1 MARTVVRG
9 FIGASVGV
17 LATLAFLALATP
29 VAAQQGVTTGAIH
42 GQVLDTSGAPLA
54 GATVTIRNVDT
65 GASRELQ
72 SNAAGRYSAG
82 FLQTGRYNVAADFPP
97 NPTAE
102 RGPIRVNLG
111 ETVIVDLVVQ
121 PVEVEAIGVV
131 IAPETQ
137 VDVSE
142 GGIVELIGQDQ
153 IESLPTLGRDFT
165 DFINLSGLV
174 SPAPETG
181 TGGQFSLGG
190 GRTSGTSIQID
201 GADANNAFFGENRGS
216 SRLPFSFSLESI
228 KEFQVITNGFDV
240 EFGNFSGGIVNVV
253 TKGGTNEFHGS
264 AFVYQRDEALTGKD
278 FLGSDPTEFQSTQ
291 FGFQVSG
298 PIAKDKAH
306 FFFSLDGQQQDQP
319 EFALVPEQWCSRC
332 DPAAANAFL
341 TEFQRI
347 LRDTYGESQADL
359 DANFG
364 NIQQTQDEIAIFGR
378 VDWQMNE
385 RNSLTLRHNFVDL
398 EQLNDRINDE
408 EAVTHGGSFE
418 DQSNSFL
425 AELTSV
431 LNEQATGYNTF
442 RFLWSYEDRPR
453 NGNNL
458 LPEVDI
464 EPRIGADD
472 DELPATDVEYFGD
485 GIVFRN
491 RLEEGKFQLIDN
503 VTYALGETGAHT
515 LKIGTNNTFTN
526 VKNLFWLLGNGIY
539 SFDSL
544 EEFENGDVDN
554 YFRLL
559 RADAEPPFA
568 DMDLSEYSFYVQD
581 EWQLNDKAMLTL
593 GLRYETDVFDTQA
606 VDNDDFLD
614 TFGGFGLANSTV
626 PEDRNNWSPRVALT
640 VDPRGDATAVFRA
653 GFGLFH
659 GNTPLVLH
667 GNVLQTTPPLLSLF
681 CGGDDSPPP
690 DYAFFRQDPTGG
702 NNPTGCVGGGAAGGR
717 PEFSVWDSDFENPET
732 WKFNFGYEQVTDAGW
747 RWSGDFL
754 FGQTSNNFNVININQ
769 KGCDPSTIVAGAGI
783 DCEPV
788 FRTAVDNRPVFVDP
802 GDFRFFDPSSGNII
816 ENNDFQF
823 VYLNESTA
831 ESRSFSLNLKGG
843 KVFDNGARIDLS
855 YTFNDVKD
863 NSSFFCCTS
872 NEGFRIRPTAGDPN
886 FIGDRGDENEGTWGS
901 ADFER
906 KHVWIVSGSIEAP
919 WGIDISGIW
928 RSQRGRPFTL
938 TVNGDVN
945 GDGETA
951 NDRAPIFSDLEFETA
966 EDAATWAEWLSGGG
980 GDNEAF
986 DCLRDQRGRI
996 AGRNTCHNPW
1006 FHSVDMHISK
1016 AVLFGNGQEIEFIA
1030 DLFNVLNGLNDDWG
1044 RLVGFSAGATG
1055 LTNQPLSKE
1064 GYNEDTNKVIYSI
1077 RSQFGDERIIGF
1089 DPFQFQAQ
1097 LGVRYRF

>member
-1 MARTVVRG
+1 VRG
-9 FIGASVGV
+9 FATAGVGV
-17 LATLAFLALATP
+17 LTTLAFLALATP
-29 VAAQQGVTTGAIH
+29 AAAQQGVTTGAIN

-72 SNAAGRYSAG
+72 SNATGRYSAG
-82 FLQTGRYNVAADFPP
+82 FLQTGRYTVAADFPP
-97 NPTAE
+97 NPAAE
-102 RGPIRVNLG
+102 RGPVRVNLG
-111 ETVIVDLVVQ
+111 ETVVVDLVVQ

-131 IAPETQ
+131 IAPEDQ
-137 VDVSE
+137 VDVSQ
-142 GGIVELIGQDQ
+142 GGIVELIDQEQ

-174 SPAPETG
+174 SPATGTG
-181 TGGQFSLGG
+181 TGGQFSLAG

-228 KEFQVITNGFDV
+228 KEFQIVTNGFDV
-240 EFGNFSGGIVNVV
+240 EFGNFSGGVVNVV
-253 TKGGTNEFHGS
+253 TKGGTNEFEGS
-264 AFVYQRDEALTGKD
+264 GFIFARDANLTKD
-278 FLGSDPTEFQSTQ
+278 DFIGGPPADFSNQQ
-291 FGFQVSG
+291 FGFQLSG

-306 FFFSLDGQQQDQP
+306 FFFSLDGQQQDLP
-319 EFALVPEQWCSRC
+319 EFALVGDQWCTSC
-332 DPAAANAFL
+332 AAGEADAFL
-341 TEFQRI
+341 TEFRRI
-347 LRDTYGESQADL
+347 LRDTYGVSQADL
-359 DANFG
+359 DGNFG
-364 NIQQTQDEIAIFGR
+364 QVKSTSDEIAIFGR
-378 VDWQMNE
+378 VDVQMNE

-398 EQLNDRINDE
+398 KEENDRINNE

-418 DQSNSFL
+418 DTSNSFL

-431 LNEQATGYNTF
+431 MNEQATAYNTF

-453 NGNNL
+453 DGNNL

-464 EPRIGADD
+464 EPRINADD
-472 DELPATDVEYFGD
+472 DELPASDVEYFGD

-491 RLEEGKFQLIDN
+491 RLEEGKFQIIDN
-503 VTYALGETGAHT
+503 VTWALGETGAHT

-581 EWQLNDKAMLTL
+581 EIQVNDNVILSL
-593 GLRYETDVFDTQA
+593 GLRYDSDVFDTQA

-614 TFGGFGLANSTV
+614 AFGEFGLANSTV
-626 PEDRNNWSPRVALT
+626 PEDRNNWSPRVSLT
-640 VDPRGDATAVFRA
+640 IDPRGDATAVFRT
-653 GFGLFH
+653 GFGLFY

-681 CGGDDSPPP
+681 CGGGDAPPP

-702 NNPTGCVGGGAAGGR
+702 NNPTGCVGGGSAGGR
-717 PEFSVWDSDFENPET
+717 AEFTVWDEAFENPET
-732 WKFNFGYEQVTDAGW
+732 WKFNVGYEQVTDAGW
-747 RWSGDFL
+747 RFSGDLL
-754 FGQTSNNFNVININQ
+754 FSQTSNNFNVINVNQ
-769 KGCDPSTIVAGAGI
+769 RGCDASSVAGGEGI
-783 DCEPV
+783 DCEPI
-788 FRTAVDNRPVFVDP
+788 FRTAVDNRPVFVAQ
-802 GDFRFFDPSSGNII
+802 GDFDRFDPSSSRII

-831 ESRSFSLNLKGG
+831 ESRAVSFNLKGG
-843 KVFDNGARIDLS
+843 KRFDNGARIDLA
-855 YTFNDVKD
+855 YTYNDVKD

-886 FIGDRGDENEGTWGS
+886 FIGDRGDDTDGTWGP

-906 KHVWIVSGSIEAP
+906 KHVWIVSGGFEAP
-919 WGIDISGIW
+919 GGIDISGIW

-938 TVNGDVN
+938 TVSGDVN
-945 GDGETA
+945 GDGETF
-951 NDRAPIFSDLEFETA
+951 NDRAPIFSDLEFADA
-966 EDAATWAEWLSGGG
+966 EDAATWASWLSGGG

-986 DCLRDQRGRI
+986 QCLREQRGRI

-1006 FHSVDMHISK
+1006 FHSVDMHIAK
-1016 AVLFGNGQEIEFIA
+1016 AFEFANGQEIEFIA

-1055 LTNQPLSKE
+1055 LSNQPLRKR
-1064 GYNEDTNKVIYSI
+1064 GYNEDTNKVIYAL
-1077 RSQFGDERIIGF
+1077 QGDFGDKEIIGF
-1089 DPFQFQAQ
+1089 DPLQFQVQ
-1097 LGVRYRF
+1097 LGFRYRF

>member
-1 MARTVVRG
+1 MARRLVRG
-9 FIGASVGV
+9 FIGAGVGV

-29 VAAQQGVTTGAIH
+29 AAAQQGVTTGAIN

-72 SNAAGRYSAG
+72 SNATGRYSAG
-82 FLQTGRYNVAADFPP
+82 FLQTGRYTVAAEFPP
-97 NPTAE
+97 NPAAE
-102 RGPIRVNLG
+102 RGPVRVNLG
-111 ETVIVDLVVQ
+111 ETLVIDLVVQ

-131 IAPETQ
+131 IAPENQ
-137 VDVSE
+137 VDVSQ
-142 GGIVELIGQDQ
+142 GGIVELIDQEQ

-174 SPAPETG
+174 SPATGTG
-181 TGGQFSLGG
+181 TGGQFSLAG

-228 KEFQVITNGFDV
+228 KEFQIVTNGFDV
-240 EFGNFSGGIVNVV
+240 EFGNFSGGVVNVV
-253 TKGGTNEFHGS
+253 TKGGTNEFQGS
-264 AFVYQRDEALTGKD
+264 GFIFARDANLTKD
-278 FLGSDPTEFQSTQ
+278 DFIGAPPADFSNQQ
-291 FGFQVSG
+291 FGFQLSG
-298 PIAKDKAH
+298 PIVKDKAH
-306 FFFSLDGQQQDQP
+306 FFFSLDGQQQDLP
-319 EFALVPEQWCSRC
+319 EFALVGENWCTSC
-332 DPAAANAFL
+332 APGEADAFL
-341 TEFQRI
+341 TEFRRI
-347 LRDTYGESQADL
+347 LRDTYGVSQAEL

-364 NIQQTQDEIAIFGR
+364 QVTSTSDEIAIFGR

-385 RNSLTLRHNFVDL
+385 RNALTLRHNFVDL
-398 EQLNDRINDE
+398 SEENDRINDE

-418 DQSNSFL
+418 DTSNSFL

-431 LNEQATGYNTF
+431 MNEQATAYNTF

-453 NGNNL
+453 DGNNL

-464 EPRIGADD
+464 EPRINEDD
-472 DELPATDVEYFGD
+472 DELPASDVEYFGD

-491 RLEEGKFQLIDN
+491 RLEEGKFQIIDN
-503 VTYALGETGAHT
+503 VTWALGETGAHT

-526 VKNLFWLLGNGIY
+526 VKNLFWLLGNGIF

-544 EEFENGDVDN
+544 EEFENMDVDN

-581 EWQLNDKAMLTL
+581 EWQVNDNVILAL
-593 GLRYETDVFDTQA
+593 GLRYDSDVFDTQA
-606 VDNDDFLD
+606 VDNDQFLD
-614 TFGGFGLANSTV
+614 TFGEFGLANSTV

-640 VDPRGDATAVFRA
+640 IDPRGDATAVFRT
-653 GFGLFH
+653 GFGLFY

-681 CGGDDSPPP
+681 CGGGDAPPP
-690 DYAFFRQDPTGG
+690 DYDFFRQDPTGG
-702 NNPTGCVGGGAAGGR
+702 NNPTGCVGGGSAGGR
-717 PEFSVWDSDFENPET
+717 PEFTVWDEDFENPQT
-732 WKFNFGYEQVTDAGW
+732 WKFNLGYEQITDAGW
-747 RWSGDFL
+747 RWSADFL
-754 FGQTSNNFNVININQ
+754 ASSTSNNFNVINVNQ
-769 KGCDPSTIVAGAGI
+769 RGCDASSVASGEGI
-783 DCEPV
+783 DCEPI
-788 FRTAVDNRPVFVDP
+788 FRTAVDNRPVFVAQ
-802 GDFRFFDPSSGNII
+802 GDFNRFDPSSSRII

-823 VYLNESTA
+823 IYLNESTA
-831 ESRSFSLNLKGG
+831 ESRSYSLNLKGG
-843 KVFDNGARIDLS
+843 KRFDNGARVDVS

-886 FIGDRGDENEGTWGS
+886 FIGDSGDEDEGTWGP

-906 KHVWIVSGSIEAP
+906 KHVWIVSGGFEAP

-938 TVNGDVN
+938 TVAGDIN
-945 GDGETA
+945 GDGETN
-951 NDRAPIFSDLEFETA
+951 NDRAPIFADLEFA
-966 EDAATWAEWLSGGG
+966 DADDAATWASWLSGGG

-986 DCLRDQRGRI
+986 ECLRDQIGSI
-996 AGRNTCHNPW
+996 ATRNACHNPW
-1006 FHSVDMHISK
+1006 FHSVDMHIAK
-1016 AVLFGNGQEIEFIA
+1016 AFEFANGQEIEFIA

-1055 LTNQPLSKE
+1055 LSNQPLRKR
-1064 GYNEDTNKVIYSI
+1064 GYNEDTNRVIYAL
-1077 RSQFGDERIIGF
+1077 QGDFGDKEIIGF
-1089 DPFQFQAQ
+1089 DPLQFQVQ
-1097 LGVRYRF
+1097 LGFRYRF